1 LAKRE
6 TERERENGDTTYRK
20 KNVRTHVPTRKLVFK
35 KETLENKEEDKE
47 DEEDKEETIS
57 IIHRARIYFDDTFSL
72 SLSVSLLKKM

>member
-1 LAKRE
+1 M
-6 TERERENGDTTYRK
+6 TYRK
-20 KNVRTHVPTRKLVFK
+20 KNVRTYVPTRKLVFK
-35 KETLENKEEDKE
+35 KETLENKEEDKEE